1 MTNKQK
7 YGKEEHIDRRIELQE
22 DKITERQND
31 KNRITNNVRGTEEH
45 NTRRTEWLKD
55 QIIEGK
61 DRTAL

>member
-31 KNRITNNVRGTEEH
+31 KNRITNTVRGTEEQ